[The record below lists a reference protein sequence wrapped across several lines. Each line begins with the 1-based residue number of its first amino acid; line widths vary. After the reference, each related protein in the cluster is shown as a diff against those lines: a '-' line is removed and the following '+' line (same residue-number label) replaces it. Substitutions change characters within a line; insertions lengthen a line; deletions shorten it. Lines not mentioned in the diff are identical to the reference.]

1 MKVFFRFFNR
11 QHSLSAS
18 CLLSRGAL
26 SALALLSFMPAVMG
40 QWSPTP
46 NDTLVSP
53 RVNPDHSVTFSIY
66 APKAESVVVAGEYKS
81 DWAPDA
87 LKKDSVG
94 VWSFTTPPLT
104 PDYYTYIYN
113 VDGVKTFDPKN
124 PDYKPGIN
132 GIENILSVPGEGTEF
147 EDIKNIPHGEVRSVL
162 YFSKALNT
170 MRRVHIYTPPGY
182 EKSTDKYPVLY
193 LQHGSGDDDSGWPTI
208 GRAGIILDNLI
219 AENKAV
225 PMIVVMP
232 DGSKTYTGKPRR
244 EQTLEDFLNADKYGE
259 ELHNVIMPLVENNYK
274 VYADREHRAFAGLSM
289 GGFQVLL
296 YGLPYYEKFN
306 YLGVF
311 SMGLD
316 SKNTDIY
323 LKSASKFFDNP
334 DKVNKEVKLLWI
346 GCGENDFLRSEFDI
360 LSKTLKDH
368 KINFE
373 QRDSKG
379 GHTWVNWRHY
389 LNEFASKIFK

>member
-1 MKVFFRFFNR
+1 
-11 QHSLSAS
+11 
-18 CLLSRGAL
+18 
-26 SALALLSFMPAVMG
+26 MPAVMG

-66 APKAESVVVAGEYKS
+66 APKAESVVVAGEYKN

-132 GIENILSVPGEGTEF
+132 GVENILSVPGEGTEF
-147 EDIKNIPHGEVRSVL
+147 EDIKDVPHGEVRSVL

-170 MRRVHIYTPPGY
+170 MRRVQIYTPPGY
-182 EKSTDKYPVLY
+182 EKSAGKYPVLY

-259 ELHNVIMPLVENNYK
+259 ELHDVIMPLVENNYK

-316 SKNTDIY
+316 SQNTDIY